1 MRGMATITVRIDD
14 ETSEALDSL
23 TADGTSR
30 SQAVRAALLEAA
42 RARIRAE
49 LEAEARALTGDSEDL
64 AEARA
69 VQADLEPLRAW

>member
-1 MRGMATITVRIDD
+1 MATITVRIDD
-14 ETSEALDSL
+14 ETAEALDAL

-42 RARIRAE
+42 RGRIRAE
-49 LEAEARALTGDSEDL
+49 LEAEARALAEDPEDL

-69 VQADLEPLRAW
+69 IQTDLEPLRAW

>member
-1 MRGMATITVRIDD
+1 MTTITVRTDAD
-14 ETSEALDSL
+14 VEAALDTL

-30 SQAVRAALLEAA
+30 SEVVRAALLEAA
-42 RARIRAE
+42 RARLRAE
-49 LEAEARALTGDSEDL
+49 LEAEARSLAADEDDV

>member
-1 MRGMATITVRIDD
+1 MATITVRIDD
-14 ETSEALDSL
+14 ETAEALEAL

-30 SQAVRAALLEAA
+30 SQAVREALLDAA

-49 LEAEARALTGDSEDL
+49 LVAEARALAEDPADL

>member
-1 MRGMATITVRIDD
+1 MRIDE
-14 ETSEALDSL
+14 ETAEALAVL

-30 SQAVRAALLEAA
+30 SQAVREALLEAV

-49 LEAEARALTGDSEDL
+49 LEAEARALAEEPEDV